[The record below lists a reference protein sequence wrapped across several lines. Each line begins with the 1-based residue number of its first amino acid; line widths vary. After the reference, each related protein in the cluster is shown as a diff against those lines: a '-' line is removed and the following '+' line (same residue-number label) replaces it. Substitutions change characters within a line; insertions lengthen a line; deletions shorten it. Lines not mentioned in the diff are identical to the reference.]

1 MVTSIEPP
9 LTFLEEQKKAIL
21 WDTVEPSHVPFGLV
35 PEVLDPIDVILP
47 VSKALRVID
56 SNMVEVRDI
65 QDVIALESIC
75 VDDAIREDHSL
86 HDREQCC
93 TASIGY
99 HDCID
104 PATTLQQPENRNFSS
119 CSPTS
124 FAFPDATEI
133 ALIDFYLASD
143 GRSFFHFIGND
154 FPQTT
159 IKRCRSISINT
170 HELSNCA
177 CRRPGNEMLY
187 EPCSL
192 LDTEPTLSRIH
203 GAILTLSSVLS

>member
-75 VDDAIREDHSL
+75 VDNAIREDHSL

-104 PATTLQQPENRNFSS
+104 PATHASTARKQELFQLL
-119 CSPTS
+119 
-124 FAFPDATEI
+124 PD
-133 ALIDFYLASD
+133 LFLP
-143 GRSFFHFIGND
+143 F
-154 FPQTT
+154 
-159 IKRCRSISINT
+159 
-170 HELSNCA
+170 
-177 CRRPGNEMLY
+177 
-187 EPCSL
+187 
-192 LDTEPTLSRIH
+192 
-203 GAILTLSSVLS
+203 LTPPK